1 MRCQDLSTPVPHS
14 QCTTVVPGCP
24 QGISARTHHRFRNPW
39 VLKALHVHGFC
50 IHRFTQPWII
60 IVVPNA
66 VVYCLVTR
74 SSLTLC
80 GPMDCTCQASLS
92 MGFSWQEYWS
102 GLPFP
107 TPGHLPNPGTEREF
121 PVGQADALSLSYLGN
136 VRCMVRLIHGCRTYR
151 SRGPTLLGHHSS

>member
-14 QCTTVVPGCP
+14 QCTTIVPGCP

-39 VLKALHVHGFC
+39 VPKALHVHGFC

-92 MGFSWQEYWS
+92 MEFSRQEYWI
-102 GLPFP
+102 GLPSLS
-107 TPGHLPNPGTEREF
+107 PGDLPHPEIKSGSLTL
-121 PVGQADALSLSYLGN
+121 QADSLPSEPLGK
-136 VRCMVRLIHGCRTYR
+136 H
-151 SRGPTLLGHHSS
+151 